1 MVALPVS
8 CKVLVGTDTFLSM
21 LGRDTRTSIHHPIL
35 HLLLCC
41 MSDIEMEKLW
51 EKLYEEH
58 LEQVLKKIKDVE
70 KAEQEARLLTDEHV
84 ENTQ

>member
-1 MVALPVS
+1 MALLVS
-8 CKVLVGTDTFLSM
+8 CRVLVETDTFLSM
-21 LGRDTRTSIHHPIL
+21 LGGDIKINTHHPIL
-35 HLLLCC
+35 HFKLCC

-58 LEQVLKKIKDVE
+58 LEQALKKIKDVE

-84 ENTQ
+84 ENMQ

>member
-1 MVALPVS
+1 MALLVS
-8 CKVLVGTDTFLSM
+8 YNILVEMDTFLSM
-21 LGRDTRTSIHHPIL
+21 LGKDTKINTHHPIL
-35 HLLLCC
+35 HFRLCF

-70 KAEQEARLLTDEHV
+70 KAEQEARLLTDEQV
-84 ENTQ
+84 ENMQ